1 MKIEFH
7 FGITHKYDY
16 ACRLLRKAARTGVK
30 TWVLCDTAAVQRL
43 DENLWRV
50 TSPMNPTDF
59 VTHCT
64 ESASA
69 ALQRYS
75 SAVLATEVDAAAI
88 QSQGRNVLVNVSE
101 SAQIPEYF
109 EQFGRVI
116 EIVSTDETDRY
127 LARQRWKQYAHIGHT
142 CEATRKETQEGN

>member
-7 FGITHKYDY
+7 FGISHKHEY

-30 TWVLCDTAAVQRL
+30 TWVLCDAVSIQRM
-43 DENLWRV
+43 DAGLWNMA
-50 TSPMNPTDF
+50 STDF

-75 SAVLATEVDAAAI
+75 SVLLATQMDAAAI
-88 QSQGRNVLVNVSE
+88 QSQGRNLLVNMSE
-101 SAQIPEYF
+101 SARLPDYF
-109 EQFGRVI
+109 EQFNRVI
-116 EIVSTDETDRY
+116 ELVSTDETDRHW
-127 LARQRWKQYAHIGHT
+127 ARQRWKQYLGAGHL

>member
-7 FGITHKYDY
+7 FGISHKHEY

-30 TWVLCDTAAVQRL
+30 TWVLCDAVSIQRL
-43 DENLWRV
+43 DAGLWNMA
-50 TSPMNPTDF
+50 STDF